1 MSKGVK
7 FLRKPAKYVVVVEY
21 NGKMPSMEDQN
32 KIIEA
37 FVDLCADGIVNY
49 PTIAVLNKDDIT
61 KIIVKHVV
69 DSNNQDGRQPALVAS
84 PEKVAATVI
93 GNVFEDKLKTGNAA
107 VITLAL
113 NAALVR
119 HLNSDAD
126 ASKALRNAF
135 IVLSRDNVFIKIPL
149 DIREK
154 YNITKEVIN
163 IIRDLALVHKL
174 RQYEQIVQGLS

>member
-1 MSKGVK
+1 MSKRVT
-7 FLRKPAKYVVVVEY
+7 FFRKPAKYIVVVEY
-21 NGKMPSMEDQN
+21 NGKMPNLEDQQE
-32 KIIEA
+32 IIKT
-37 FVDLCADGIVNY
+37 FVNLCADGLVNY
-49 PTIAVLNKDDIT
+49 PTVAVFNEDDVT
-61 KIIVKHVV
+61 KIIAKHIV
-69 DSNNQDGRQPALVAS
+69 DSNNQDGQPAMVVS
-84 PEKVAATVI
+84 PEEAAAKVI

-113 NAALVR
+113 NAALVK

-126 ASKALRNAF
+126 PSKALRNAF

-149 DIREK
+149 DIRER

-174 RQYEQIVQGLS
+174 R

>member
-1 MSKGVK
+1 MSKK
-7 FLRKPAKYVVVVEY
+7 AEFFRRSAKYIVVVEY
-21 NGKMPSMEDQN
+21 NGKMPSIEDQN
-32 KIIEA
+32 RIIEA
-37 FVDLCADGIVNY
+37 FVSLCADGIVNY
-49 PTIAVLNKDDIT
+49 PTVAVLNKDDIT
-61 KIIVKHVV
+61 KIIAKHVAN
-69 DSNNQDGRQPALVAS
+69 DNGQDCQPALVVS
-84 PEKVAATVI
+84 PEEAAAKVI

-126 ASKALRNAF
+126 ASKAFRNAF

-149 DIREK
+149 DIRER

-174 RQYEQIVQGLS
+174 RQYEQIVQRLS

>member
-1 MSKGVK
+1 MSKRVE

-21 NGKMPSMEDQN
+21 NGKMPSTEDQG

-69 DSNNQDGRQPALVAS
+69 ESNNQSEQP
-84 PEKVAATVI
+84 KVAITPEAAAVKVI
-93 GNVFEDKLKTGNAA
+93 GTTFESKLESGNPA
-107 VITLAL
+107 VITLAF
-113 NAALVR
+113 NAALVK
-119 HLNSDAD
+119 HMNSNTDV
-126 ASKALRNAF
+126 SRALRSAF
-135 IVLSRDNVFIKIPL
+135 VVLSRDNVFIKIPL
-149 DIREK
+149 ELRER

-163 IIRDLALVHKL
+163 IIRDLAKIHQL

>member
-1 MSKGVK
+1 MSKRVE

-21 NGKMPSMEDQN
+21 NGKMPSTEDQG

-49 PTIAVLNKDDIT
+49 PTVAVLNKDDIT

-69 DSNNQDGRQPALVAS
+69 ESNNQYEQP
-84 PEKVAATVI
+84 KVAITPEAAAAKVI
-93 GNVFEDKLKTGNAA
+93 GTTFESKLESGNPA
-107 VITLAL
+107 VITLAF
-113 NAALVR
+113 NAALVKHMDSNTDVSR
-119 HLNSDAD
+119 
-126 ASKALRNAF
+126 ALRSAF
-135 IVLSRDNVFIKIPL
+135 VVLSRDNVFIKIPL
-149 DIREK
+149 ELRER

-163 IIRDLALVHKL
+163 IIRDLAKIHQL

>member
-1 MSKGVK
+1 MNKRVE

-21 NGKMPSMEDQN
+21 NGKMPSIEDQN

-49 PTIAVLNKDDIT
+49 PTVAVLNKDDIT
-61 KIIVKHVV
+61 KIIVKHVI
-69 DSNNQDGRQPALVAS
+69 NNGQDGQPTMVVS
-84 PEKVAATVI
+84 PEEAAAKVI

-107 VITLAL
+107 VITLAF

-119 HLNSDAD
+119 NLNSDAD
-126 ASKALRNAF
+126 LSKALRNAF
-135 IVLSRDNVFIKIPL
+135 TVLSRDNIFIKIPL
-149 DIREK
+149 DIRER

-163 IIRDLALVHKL
+163 IIRDLASVHKL
-174 RQYEQIVQGLS
+174 R

>member
-1 MSKGVK
+1 MSKRVE

-21 NGKMPSMEDQN
+21 NGKMPSTEDQG

-49 PTIAVLNKDDIT
+49 PTVAVLNKDDIT

-69 DSNNQDGRQPALVAS
+69 DSNNQDGQPAMVVS
-84 PEKVAATVI
+84 PEEAAAKVI

-149 DIREK
+149 DIRER

-163 IIRDLALVHKL
+163 IIRDLAAVHKL
-174 RQYEQIVQGLS
+174 R

>member
-1 MSKGVK
+1 MNKRVT
-7 FLRKPAKYVVVVEY
+7 FFRKSAKYIVVVEY
-21 NGKMPSMEDQN
+21 NGKMPNSEDQ
-32 KIIEA
+32 KEIIKA
-37 FVDLCADGIVNY
+37 FVSLCADGSVNY
-49 PTIAVLNKDDIT
+49 PTVAVFNEDDVT
-61 KIIVKHVV
+61 KIIAKHIV
-69 DSNNQDGRQPALVAS
+69 DSNNQDSQPTMMVS
-84 PEKVAATVI
+84 PEEAAAKVI

-113 NAALVR
+113 NAALVK

-126 ASKALRNAF
+126 TSKALRNAF

-149 DIREK
+149 DIRER

-174 RQYEQIVQGLS
+174 R

>member
-1 MSKGVK
+1 MSKK
-7 FLRKPAKYVVVVEY
+7 AEFFRRQAKYIVVVEY
-21 NGKMPSMEDQN
+21 NGKMPSIEDQN
-32 KIIEA
+32 RIIEA
-37 FVDLCADGIVNY
+37 FVNLCADGIVNY
-49 PTIAVLNKDDIT
+49 PTVAVLNKDDIT
-61 KIIVKHVV
+61 KIIAKHVAN
-69 DSNNQDGRQPALVAS
+69 DNGQDDQPALVVS
-84 PEKVAATVI
+84 PEEAAAKVI

-119 HLNSDAD
+119 HLNSDAE

-149 DIREK
+149 DIRER

-174 RQYEQIVQGLS
+174 R

>member
-1 MSKGVK
+1 MSKRVE

-37 FVDLCADGIVNY
+37 FVDLCADGLVNY
-49 PTIAVLNKDDIT
+49 PTVAVLNKDDIT

-69 DSNNQDGRQPALVAS
+69 ESNNQSEQPEVAIT
-84 PEKVAATVI
+84 PEVAAAKVI
-93 GNVFEDKLKTGNAA
+93 GTTFESKLESGNPA

-113 NAALVR
+113 NAALVK
-119 HLNSDAD
+119 HMNSNAD
-126 ASKALRNAF
+126 VSRALRNAF
-135 IVLSRDNVFIKIPL
+135 VVLSRDNVFIKIPL
-149 DIREK
+149 ELREK

-163 IIRDLALVHKL
+163 IIRDLANIHQL
-174 RQYEQIVQGLS
+174 R

>member
-1 MSKGVK
+1 MSKRVE
-7 FLRKPAKYVVVVEY
+7 FLRRPAKYIVVVEY
-21 NGKMPSMEDQN
+21 NGKMPSLEDQ
-32 KIIEA
+32 KRIIEA
-37 FVDLCADGIVNY
+37 FVSLCADGLVSY
-49 PTIAVLNKDDIT
+49 PTVAVFNENDVT
-61 KIIVKHVV
+61 KIIAKHVV
-69 DSNNQDGRQPALVAS
+69 DSNNQDCQPAMVVS
-84 PEKVAATVI
+84 PEEAAAKVI

-119 HLNSDAD
+119 HLNSDAE
-126 ASKALRNAF
+126 ASKAFRNAF

-149 DIREK
+149 DIRER

-174 RQYEQIVQGLS
+174 RQYEQIVQRLS